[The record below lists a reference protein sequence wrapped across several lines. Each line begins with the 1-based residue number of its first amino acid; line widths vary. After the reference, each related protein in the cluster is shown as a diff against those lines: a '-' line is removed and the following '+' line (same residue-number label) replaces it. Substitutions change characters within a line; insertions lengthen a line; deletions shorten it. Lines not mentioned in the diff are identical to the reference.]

1 MFVLTIPLLENVAD
15 KNEEVGQQIVNK
27 SKLLND
33 FASRNIQLSVLL
45 PTYMEAETL
54 PKLILKLEEVLKNIN
69 FEIVVIDDNS
79 PDGTAEIAEEFG
91 KKFRNIKVIR
101 RHGKFGLGS
110 AIVEGLSAAKAKIVV
125 VMDADL
131 QHPPE
136 VLPYMLKKL
145 REGYDVVIASRYIKG
160 GRIYGLSLWRR
171 LVSRGATVLVYILF
185 PRLRYIT
192 DPLSGYFALNKDVTY
207 RIKLNPIGYKILL
220 EILIKSRNIKVCEV
234 PYSFQRRTM
243 GKSKLGLHEM
253 LNYLRHLYTLVK
265 ETKKF

>member
-15 KNEEVGQQIVNK
+15 KNEEVGQQIVNN

-33 FASRNIQLSVLL
+33 FASHNIQLSVLL

-110 AIVEGLSAAKAKIVV
+110 AVVEGLRETRAKF
-125 VMDADL
+125 
-131 QHPPE
+131 
-136 VLPYMLKKL
+136 
-145 REGYDVVIASRYIKG
+145 
-160 GRIYGLSLWRR
+160 LSSSFL
-171 LVSRGATVLVYILF
+171 
-185 PRLRYIT
+185 
-192 DPLSGYFALNKDVTY
+192 LS
-207 RIKLNPIGYKILL
+207 
-220 EILIKSRNIKVCEV
+220 
-234 PYSFQRRTM
+234 
-243 GKSKLGLHEM
+243 
-253 LNYLRHLYTLVK
+253 
-265 ETKKF
+265 